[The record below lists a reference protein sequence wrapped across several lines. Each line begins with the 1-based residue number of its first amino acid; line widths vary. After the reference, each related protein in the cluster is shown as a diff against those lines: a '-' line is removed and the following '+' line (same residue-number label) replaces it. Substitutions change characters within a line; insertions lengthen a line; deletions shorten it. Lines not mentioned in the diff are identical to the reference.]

1 MIRLGVIAL
10 LAVAACSSGGGGE
23 RVAECDQLIAT
34 ARKISQ
40 CDKLEPKNRQQLQQT
55 LKLLDDATD
64 RLETAGVD
72 QAPRELIESTRKT
85 CSQQHEQ
92 LRTSYQQLAP
102 DCLR

>member
-1 MIRLGVIAL
+1 MIRLAGIAL
-10 LAVAACSSGGGGE
+10 LVVAACSGGNGE

-40 CDKLEPKNRQQLQQT
+40 CDKLEPKNREQLRQT
-55 LKLLDDATD
+55 LKLLDEATN
-64 RLETAGVD
+64 RLEAAGVD
-72 QAPRELIESTRKT
+72 QAPRELVEATRKT